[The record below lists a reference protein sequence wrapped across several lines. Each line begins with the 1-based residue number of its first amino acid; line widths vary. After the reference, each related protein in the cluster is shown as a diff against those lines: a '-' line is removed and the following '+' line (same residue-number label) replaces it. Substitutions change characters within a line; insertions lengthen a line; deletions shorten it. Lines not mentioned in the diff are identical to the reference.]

1 VRNPRGTV
9 GNGTGPA
16 NLCGRVEIDG
26 HVIFASHSREEW
38 SVVVN
43 GVTIDHLTNRF
54 AALEMISRL
63 AQALRASIPTG
74 LAGVPSHAGED
85 LGADPRRRITRG
97 RQRWERESTGRRVDS
112 P

>member
-1 VRNPRGTV
+1 MWNPRGTV
-9 GNGTGPA
+9 GDGTRPA
-16 NLCGRVEIDG
+16 NLCGRVEVDD
-26 HVIFASHSREEW
+26 HVIFASHTREEW

-63 AQALRASIPTG
+63 AQALRAGLSTG
-74 LAGVPSHAGED
+74 LAEVPSHAGED
-85 LGADPRRRITRG
+85 LGADPRRRITVG
-97 RQRWERESTGRRVDS
+97 QQRWEQERTGRSVDS